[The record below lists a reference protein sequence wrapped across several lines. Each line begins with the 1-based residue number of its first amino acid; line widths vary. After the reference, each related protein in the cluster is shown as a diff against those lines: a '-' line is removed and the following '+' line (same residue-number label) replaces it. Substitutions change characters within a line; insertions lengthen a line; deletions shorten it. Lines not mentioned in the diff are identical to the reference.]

1 MKNKYSIFNGTKY
14 FPWIVSQNY
23 LVFIWAN
30 NKFEFFSSSNHIC
43 SCKSKQMS
51 EERIKNLPTPSN
63 SFTSILIGFYPS
75 PDAKF
80 GGNILRHSTHKNV
93 LIYLFLTD

>member
-1 MKNKYSIFNGTKY
+1 
-14 FPWIVSQNY
+14 
-23 LVFIWAN
+23 
-30 NKFEFFSSSNHIC
+30 
-43 SCKSKQMS
+43 MS
-51 EERIKNLPTPSN
+51 EERIKNPLTPSSSN
-63 SFTSILIGFYPS
+63 SNSILIGFYPS

>member
-1 MKNKYSIFNGTKY
+1 
-14 FPWIVSQNY
+14 
-23 LVFIWAN
+23 
-30 NKFEFFSSSNHIC
+30 
-43 SCKSKQMS
+43 MS
-51 EERIKNLPTPSN
+51 EERLKNPPTPSN
-63 SFTSILIGFYPS
+63 SFASILIGFYPS